1 MKYIS
6 TSKKEGMAT
15 LKLSSLC
22 ICSQYY
28 IVLLPFLPHLPH
40 VSGLKNYSPICPCH
54 VHIHLKIIAGKSAI
68 ARWGVPSNAGWS
80 SQPAFAFF
88 QSLSSICAGLRIGI
102 RHPHKF
108 VHGKSWSW
116 DEEIQKI
123 PRIHDFPTISW
134 MFNPSAL
141 PPNLG
146 FSTQHIWSHP
156 LCAPPTGVP
165 HMAGGCSKRSAP
177 KDDAPGSPPP
187 SPECPAGS
195 TWMWLEL
202 RTLGMS
208 SEIHPSHPLYGF
220 VYTKTIKNL
229 DTLESSSF
237 ANSPF
242 LGPPQPPNIPNIRLR
257 SSSRPSA
264 AASHSAGPGRQAPD
278 SAPSAKRWGRA
289 RGPSCG
295 CSSSNQ
301 PCNMVLDGWIGHHQK
316 SEEIGDGLSLIFG
329 FQLFWLER
337 MGVPFFRNVVGGVM
351 LI

>member
-1 MKYIS
+1 M
-6 TSKKEGMAT
+6 
-15 LKLSSLC
+15 
-22 ICSQYY
+22 
-28 IVLLPFLPHLPH
+28 
-40 VSGLKNYSPICPCH
+40 
-54 VHIHLKIIAGKSAI
+54 
-68 ARWGVPSNAGWS
+68 RS
-80 SQPAFAFF
+80 SQQCWMIIPTCVRILPEPLEHLRRPEDRHQASP
-88 QSLSSICAGLRIGI
+88 QICARKVMVLGWGN
-102 RHPHKF
+102 PENSPDPWFSYNF
-108 VHGKSWSW
+108 VDVQPFS
-116 DEEIQKI
+116 
-123 PRIHDFPTISW
+123 PTSQPW
-134 MFNPSAL
+134 FFHTTHLVS
-141 PPNLG
+141 PP
-146 FSTQHIWSHP
+146 W
-156 LCAPPTGVP
+156 CAPPTGVP

-278 SAPSAKRWGRA
+278 SAPDSAPSAKRWGRA

-337 MGVPFFRNVVGGVM
+337 TGVPFFRNVVGGGDVDLKKWEGVFKKGVDEDSGFFQSIDLSWCWNHPSNINIDLLWLVVNLPLWKILVSWDYYSQYM
-351 LI
+351 EK